1 MTAVSIAC
9 KRGIALDDVETGV
22 KVITVG
28 SRKGGSGKTV
38 LSRHLAVSALRSGIE
53 RVAIVDLDP
62 MSGISRWWQRR

>member
-1 MTAVSIAC
+1 M
-9 KRGIALDDVETGV
+9 